1 MQENMVITGGK
12 ESRTYGIVL
21 QTGQINYECSM
32 NECTNFQEA
41 SSQDMLVVQ
50 RNTQTVRA
58 HVPRTGEQKWNFSV
72 SLHDVAYHPA
82 EDPCEQNDG
91 SDEEQ
96 NEIIS
101 EKTPTTNGGD
111 DFTLKAIVPDGLI
124 CATDEQDLVRWRRK
138 FPSPIVD
145 VWRLR
150 EGGRLE
156 RVDLFSKQH
165 IPPRRPHHA
174 SLLDD
179 DDEDLDEEDAE
190 SPFLYI
196 GSHQSQLY
204 IQESVRM
211 RAEADAAFMTV
222 DSPELG
228 GGGSS
233 LVAYP
238 RVTWRPYLVRSVV
251 KKVLNSINDSSV
263 SDPH

>member
-1 MQENMVITGGK
+1 MVVTGGK
-12 ESRTYGIVL
+12 ESRTYGIQL

-32 NECTNFQEA
+32 NECTHFQAES

-82 EDPCEQNDG
+82 EDPCDAVIDNDDDDHREAIAETAG
-91 SDEEQ
+91 E
-96 NEIIS
+96 
-101 EKTPTTNGGD
+101 D
-111 DFTLKAIVPDGLI
+111 DFLIKAIVPDGLI
-124 CATDEQDLVRWRRK
+124 CATDAQDLIKWRRK

-150 EGGRLE
+150 QGRLE

-165 IPPRRPHHA
+165 IPPRRPHS

-179 DDEDLDEEDAE
+179 DDDDTDEE

-196 GSHQSQLY
+196 GTHQSQLY
-204 IQESVRM
+204 IQESARIRV
-211 RAEADAAFMTV
+211 EADAAFMT
-222 DSPELG
+222 DHPELSVD
-228 GGGSS
+228 GSN

-238 RVTWRPYLVRSVV
+238 RVTWRPYLVRLVTKDIRERDLGLNV
-251 KKVLNSINDSSV
+251 K
-263 SDPH
+263 